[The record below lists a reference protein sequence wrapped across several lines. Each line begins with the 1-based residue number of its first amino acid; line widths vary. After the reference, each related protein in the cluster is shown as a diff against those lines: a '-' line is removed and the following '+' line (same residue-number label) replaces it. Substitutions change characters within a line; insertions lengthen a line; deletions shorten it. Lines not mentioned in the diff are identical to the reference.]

1 MHNCEKRNKIHV
13 LQHTKVPFFKKRLYI
28 LIIHVR
34 KVCINLRVSK
44 KNLNFAHFFA
54 VDYCELTH
62 KNLKIVNLQTA
73 FSKNNKTSRIL
84 RYKKN
89 MRTLFTKTTLLLCA
103 LLLSV
108 NMLGNTVS
116 STNSSSDVKNGKIEM
131 KGNHAT
137 FYLSGVSAYKDNWRS
152 SKAYAIG
159 TVGKQSSKTLTLS
172 WVADGDYDI
181 KVTNI
186 RFSAK
191 AYTSGEWAVKNGK
204 IVVAG
209 SEYTIGTINPG
220 TGGFDEINESGAFT
234 DDISIVC
241 KNNESGRAGYSFDY
255 FIKNITIT
263 YTATPKIQTKTGNV
277 ELTICPEA
285 PKTIDL
291 NTCIT
296 NNDNHLSY
304 TFSCTAEGA
313 NIEGTTFSASRI
325 GDYTVNVAVGKEDN
339 CHEAASTSF
348 TVTVTTAAL
357 TLTAPTASDITY
369 RQALSASDLTGG
381 SAKVGSCDV
390 AGKWTWKDPKTTPSI
405 GDNQSFPVV
414 FTPFENAGNY
424 TNFETTATINVKRAQ
439 FVFDGGGTE
448 EDDPKTWCYAEN
460 WAENQIPGS
469 EDQVLIDHNV
479 VIRQEVSVYS
489 VTITEGDTLTIM
501 PTGGLTVGA
510 GGIIGATTGNLILKA
525 GTEGETKGQTG
536 YLRISPEFTG
546 AMPQA
551 TVELFSIGYYNKAER
566 ETQKAAWQVVGAPI
580 ADAGVAAKSVYT
592 KSWIYSWDEATNN
605 WVNNRATLTFSP
617 FVGYET
623 TQYKDAAGMKLSYTG
638 TLVSGAGERTED
650 LTFTTD
656 GYNALAN
663 SYAAP
668 IDISRFSTSDF
679 INAEPTISV
688 LNTGTQAQ
696 SENPGEDVNAPGKF
710 LSIPVANAAVM
721 ASTFGY
727 PLIIPS
733 MQGFFVQAT
742 GNDAKIKLDYNRLVW
757 NANYSGLR
765 ENRPLRAPK
774 NAKDEQDKLGSLK
787 VTITANGWTD
797 HVYILE
803 SENYDDMYESGYD
816 ARKMMSGDM
825 DIYTINGEEQ
835 LSVDATNSIIGTR
848 VGVRTGAETAY
859 TFVFS
864 HLLSENGLAL
874 YDAETEQTIDI
885 DENTEYTFFA
895 APETE
900 ITNRFQIVARA
911 DAPAITTGVDG
922 VENEA
927 KAVKFIKDDQIYI
940 LKNGVLYN
948 AMGAVVR

>member
-1 MHNCEKRNKIHV
+1 M
-13 LQHTKVPFFKKRLYI
+13 
-28 LIIHVR
+28 
-34 KVCINLRVSK
+34 
-44 KNLNFAHFFA
+44 
-54 VDYCELTH
+54 
-62 KNLKIVNLQTA
+62 QTA

-89 MRTLFTKTTLLLCA
+89 MRKLFTKITLLLA
-103 LLLSV
+103 LLLLSV
-108 NMLGNTVS
+108 NSAWGNTVS
-116 STNSSSDVKNGKIEM
+116 STSDHHDHDIQDGIVVLKDAH
-131 KGNHAT
+131 NHAT
-137 FYLSGVSAYKDNWRS
+137 FTLSGMDIKYKERFGARHIDAYDLGSVGWNSSDYVTLNWTVEEGYEIKVTRIAFWARAYTSSNSRKDDGKVVFNGVTKIAGTIWVADEENQWAKYDVTKSAGFGNGTQIECKNALTS
-152 SKAYAIG
+152 GSKAY
-159 TVGKQSSKTLTLS
+159 TY
-172 WVADGDYDI
+172 DYMI
-181 KVTNI
+181 KNLVI
-186 RFSAK
+186 
-191 AYTSGEWAVKNGK
+191 
-204 IVVAG
+204 
-209 SEYTIGTINPG
+209 EYTITPIINTQNG
-220 TGGFDEINESGAFT
+220 S
-234 DDISIVC
+234 
-241 KNNESGRAGYSFDY
+241 
-255 FIKNITIT
+255 
-263 YTATPKIQTKTGNV
+263 V

-313 NIEGTTFSASRI
+313 NIEETTFSASRI

-348 TVTVTTAAL
+348 TVTVTPAAL
-357 TLTAPTASDITY
+357 TLTAPTASDIKY
-369 RQALSASDLTGG
+369 HDALSASVLSGG
-381 SAKVGSCDV
+381 LAKAGDCVVEGSW
-390 AGKWTWKDPKTTPSI
+390 KWNDASHKPNI
-405 GDNQSFPVV
+405 GDDQPFAVV

-448 EDDPKTWCYAEN
+448 EDDPKNWCYAEN

-536 YLRISPEFTG
+536 YLRISPEYTG
-546 AMPQA
+546 AMPEA
-551 TVELFSIGYYNKAER
+551 TVEMLRIAFANAYTENKFES
-566 ETQKAAWQVVGAPI
+566 TGNMNWQYMGSPISNDVLLKNIVG
-580 ADAGVAAKSVYT
+580 G
-592 KSWIYSWDEATNN
+592 WIISWDEATGK
-605 WVNNRATLTFSP
+605 WVNNKKTAKVTPFAGFANSQSANPDGAITRYKGQLVSP
-617 FVGYET
+617 ASY
-623 TQYKDAAGMKLSYTG
+623 DIDLSYTATSEWTG
-638 TLVSGAGERTED
+638 WNL
-650 LTFTTD
+650 
-656 GYNALAN
+656 LAN
-663 SYAAP
+663 SFTAP
-668 IDISRFSTSDF
+668 IEIAKMASGFPSEEVDATIYMFSST
-679 INAEPTISV
+679 
-688 LNTGTQAQ
+688 
-696 SENPGEDVNAPGKF
+696 GEDHVEVPVGLAGKTVGGI
-710 LSIPVANAAVM
+710 SYE
-721 ASTFGY
+721 ST
-727 PLIIPS
+727 IPS
-733 MQGFFVQAT
+733 MQGFFVKANT
-742 GNDAKIKLDYNRLVW
+742 ETTLTLNYSECVW
-757 NANYSGLR
+757 GANYSSTP
-765 ENRPLRAPK
+765 NKPLRAK
-774 NAKDEQDKLGSLK
+774 SNEIETDYIEALY
-787 VTITANGWTD
+787 VTLSANGQQD
-797 HVYILE
+797 NLHIIAMDGFE
-803 SENYDDMYESGYD
+803 PDFENGYD
-816 ARKMMSGDM
+816 AHEMPVGGLAVFAV
-825 DIYTINGEEQ
+825 NGEDY
-835 LSVDATNSIIGTR
+835 LSIDATNSIIGTR

-864 HLLSENGLAL
+864 HLQSENGLAL